1 MPVER
6 ENQRFLG
13 IQIIGGQGRDSR
25 LLGILTD
32 AEGASRGKVDPV
44 ELEDTAPSAVR
55 DAIIRMASGIRPG
68 GPNDAVVSV
77 GLVVGGIVIRERFIK
92 QAPAFGDRWR
102 NQKLV
107 QDLEPQL
114 RDLFGNDLTVVAAND
129 ANALAVHEQLFPGG
143 TGELADRSDF
153 AVVLLTEAGVGC
165 GLVLADHLYTG
176 AKGGAGEIG
185 HLKVTDDEIQC
196 NCGNSGCLE
205 AVSTLAAMRKHV
217 GSGADHEA
225 VWEAGGRALGFGLS
239 AVMNLMNPEALLIYG
254 QKETTGPAQTFHIHK
269 SNRFDSPYLNAMA
282 KEIREHVP
290 ADAASDCLIVVRT
303 EEDLP
308 GPRAAASIAMRAFR
322 ERRPR

>member
-13 IQIIGGQGRDSR
+13 IQITGGQGRESR

-32 AEGASRGKVDPV
+32 AEGASRGRVDPV

-68 GPNDAVVSV
+68 GPNDTIVSV
-77 GLVVGGIVIRERFIK
+77 GLVIGGIVIRERFIK
-92 QAPAFGDRWR
+92 QAPSFGPRWR
-102 NQKLV
+102 NQKLI
-107 QDLEPQL
+107 QDLEPEL
-114 RDLFGNDLTVVAAND
+114 RDLFGPDLTVVAAND
-129 ANALAVHEQLFPGG
+129 ANALAVHEQLFPGETSG
-143 TGELADRSDF
+143 LADRNDF
-153 AVVLLTEAGVGC
+153 AVVLLTADGVGC
-165 GLVLADHLYTG
+165 GLVLADNLYTG
-176 AKGGAGEIG
+176 SRGGAGEIG
-185 HLKVTDDEIQC
+185 HIKVTDDDIPC

-205 AVSTLAAMRKHV
+205 AVATLDAMKRQVAA
-217 GSGADHEA
+217 GADPEA
-225 VWEAGGRALGFGLS
+225 VWAAGGRALGFGLS
-239 AVMNLMNPEALLIYG
+239 TIINLMNPEALLIYG

-269 SNRFDSPYLNAMA
+269 SNQFDSRYLNAMA
-282 KEIREHVP
+282 KEIHDHVP

-322 ERRPR
+322 QRHPR